1 MAGHGVHFP
10 ITERLTDSSIIF
22 RAFQGLGGSGIF
34 SMVFVS
40 IPEIVPPARFG
51 VVSGLIGAVFASS
64 SAVGPTVGG
73 AITSNTTWRWIFYL
87 K

>member
-1 MAGHGVHFP
+1 MLTLHGIRV
-10 ITERLTDSSIIF
+10 RLKHRHSIVF
-22 RAFQGLGGSGIF
+22 RAFQGIGGSGIF

-51 VVSGLIGAVFASS
+51 LISGFIGAVFASS
-64 SAVGPTVGG
+64 SIVGPTVGG
-73 AITSNTTWRWIFYL
+73 AITSHTTWRWVFWI

>member
-1 MAGHGVHFP
+1 MIEG
-10 ITERLTDSSIIF
+10 LTHASIIF

-34 SMVFVS
+34 SMVFVA

-51 VVSGLIGAVFASS
+51 IVSGVVGAVFASS
-64 SAVGPTVGG
+64 SIAGPTLGG
-73 AITSNTTWRWIFYL
+73 AITSGTTWRWVFYL